1 MAGFIKSNVTNGQ
14 NYVLT
19 ADGGHKALSDFAM
32 STALSGYLPLS
43 GGTMTGAIDFNGYA
57 KNSIDT
63 TNAFASF
70 QPSDSSHRASG
81 VYGVYDSTRLGHVWS
96 MGTDYRISNDGS
108 DPNTLYGLAYF
119 HTNWS
124 NSTTY
129 NTNAANKT
137 AIGTY
142 AGGHQVGW
150 FQNGVISASIGSYI
164 WTRNGF
170 LKNGSSNSYVLL
182 GGGGHKAVSDF
193 AAASSIPTKTSQ
205 LTNDSGFLTSHQSLA
220 NYVTLNG
227 DQTIT
232 GAKTFNGTKF
242 ILAGNESNEIQ
253 NIHYSNGLYYKY
265 DDSAALGGSISIR
278 NALRFRWYNDYWV
291 IGNIKSGNTVTYGFG
306 IALLNSDGT
315 HQLDRFMVSKDG
327 AGFLN
332 GQQIATQTWVNNS
345 FAKIASHNNLM
356 ANENEFTFASSGYSG
371 SIYINYRTAGGT
383 NGNITE
389 YILGNGKAGRLG
401 TIIHSGN
408 ISSYALTSLRIA
420 DAQGAGGAPITTS
433 VNNSAVTN
441 SYYILATT
449 SSGSCGWYQLPS
461 TAFSDNNT
469 TYSAGTGLTKDGNTF
484 KALVATNTQLGVTKY
499 VKYYSAASVKR
510 YNGDVGGSEV
520 DTSTTANIELAYASS
535 TSGRFYPVQVDKNG
549 FPFVN
554 IPWSDTNTTYTF
566 TTSGSGNVLTGVSTS
581 GTTITF
587 TKGNVSSGSTYGV
600 VSNSENGLAPKVI
613 STNTASI
620 GSAYYVLASTNGSAS
635 PSWYKLPS
643 TAFSD
648 SNSWRTVQINGTSIG
663 NNTLNIK
670 SGGGIS
676 VGNSSGTAT
685 ISLYISVNGSTAGD
699 STSIYAPTTA
709 GTSGYI
715 LQSNGS
721 GAPGWTSFTSISSI
735 VKIQSSVPS
744 SFNSNTLYVITG

>member
-19 ADGGHKALSDFAM
+19 ADGGHKALTDFAM

-43 GGTMTGAIDFNGYA
+43 GGKMTGNINFNDYA
-57 KNSIDT
+57 KIAIDT
-63 TNAFASF
+63 TNAFVSF
-70 QPSDSSHRASG
+70 QPSDGNHRASG
-81 VYGVYDSTRLGHVWS
+81 VYGVYNSTKLGHVWS

-108 DPNTLYGLAYF
+108 DPNTLFGLAYF

-124 NSTTY
+124 NSSTY

-137 AIGTY
+137 AIGNY

-253 NIHYSNGLYYKY
+253 NIHYNGGLYYKY
-265 DDSAALGGSISIR
+265 DDSAVLGSNISIR

-291 IGNIKSGNTVTYGFG
+291 IGNIRSGNTATYGFG

-315 HQLDRFMVSKDG
+315 HQLDRFRVNKDG
-327 AGFLN
+327 TGYLN
-332 GQQIATQTWVNNS
+332 GS
-345 FAKIASHNNLM
+345 KI
-356 ANENEFTFASSGYSG
+356 
-371 SIYINYRTAGGT
+371 
-383 NGNITE
+383 IT
-389 YILGNGKAGRLG
+389 
-401 TIIHSGN
+401 TGN

-566 TTSGSGNVLTGVSTS
+566 TTSGSGNVLTGISTS

-648 SNSWRTVQINGTSIG
+648 SNSWREI
-663 NNTLNIK
+663 
-670 SGGGIS
+670 
-676 VGNSSGTAT
+676 
-685 ISLYISVNGSTAGD
+685 YIDG
-699 STSIYAPTTA
+699 
-709 GTSGYI
+709 
-715 LQSNGS
+715 Q
-721 GAPGWTSFTSISSI
+721 SISSNSLNLKHGTNI
-735 VKIQSSVPS
+735 SLSRSGGDVTITASSQFQVVSSLPS
-744 SFNSNTLYVITG
+744 GSSITSGVLYLVTT